1 MCFSAGASLG
11 VSVVLAGIGSASVSR
26 NTSARLRMLAAMP
39 LLFGAQQA
47 AEGVVWLTMGDPAR
61 ANMHQL
67 GVSAFLG
74 FAFVIWPVYAPVSL
88 YIAERD
94 PGRRRIL
101 RALALLGTVVAV
113 SAALLLTRWH
123 PVASVAG
130 HSIRYDHIGGEGS
143 LLNGLLLLA
152 YVGPTVV
159 PFLVSS
165 TTMVRTIG
173 GALLVSLL
181 VTVAVERSAL
191 TSVWCFFAALLS
203 VLIVV
208 AVARETRSEPARLV
222 RERAN

>member
-1 MCFSAGASLG
+1 
-11 VSVVLAGIGSASVSR
+11 
-26 NTSARLRMLAAMP
+26 MLAAMP

-47 AEGVVWLTMGDPAR
+47 AEGVVWLTVGDPAR